1 MIRDAFV
8 NNLWD
13 SPNQVALPE
22 GQFFQMEAN
31 FSLFWGLAIQ
41 LYEATLVSDQ
51 TPFDR
56 LLGGDPAALTQ
67 QQCDGMN
74 LFFGV
79 GRCDVCHGGTELT
92 SASVAAA
99 AFVTNIANGLID
111 QMVVASGQDTIYDTG
126 FNDTAVRPI
135 TDDIGRGG
143 SSPFNNPLTLQ
154 PIPLSY
160 CAQSELQRAGNL
172 PFETAF
178 MPPQLPATFPVSNN
192 AAFKV
197 PGLRNVELTAP
208 YFHDGGTM
216 TLEDVVDFYTRGGNF
231 PTANINHLDFNITQN
246 GAMQNQ
252 PAKMAAIVAFL
263 KSLTDERVRNQSAP
277 FDHPEIF
284 IPNLDPN
291 IVAPDV
297 MTRIPAKDAF
307 GIAAPAIALTIDP
320 LPAVTNKTSL
330 LVSGTKETAATTVEV
345 KVNNGAAIPATA
357 TSATTWNAQ
366 ISGFAGGANTITAI
380 GTDPAGSVTL
390 TTTLTVIFSDGKL
403 GAAGPV
409 GVADAVKALRIAV
422 GLITAT
428 ADDMLHGDVAPLV
441 NGVPAPD
448 GRIDVSDAMLVLKKA
463 VGLVSF

>member
-1 MIRDAFV
+1 
-8 NNLWD
+8 
-13 SPNQVALPE
+13 
-22 GQFFQMEAN
+22 
-31 FSLFWGLAIQ
+31 
-41 LYEATLVSDQ
+41 
-51 TPFDR
+51 
-56 LLGGDPAALTQ
+56 
-67 QQCDGMN
+67 MN

-111 QMVVASGQDTIYDTG
+111 QMPVASGQDTIYDTG
-126 FNDTAVRPI
+126 FNDTSVRPI

-143 SSPFNNPLTLQ
+143 NSPFTNPLTTQ
-154 PIPLSY
+154 AIPLSY
-160 CAQSELQRAGNL
+160 SAQSEIQRAGNL

-178 MPPQLPATFPVSNN
+178 MPPQLPVNFPVSNN
-192 AAFKV
+192 GAFKV

-231 PTANINHLDFNITQN
+231 PAANINHLDFNITQN

-291 IVAPDV
+291 IITPDV
-297 MTRIPAKDAF
+297 MARIPAKDAF
-307 GIAAPAIALTIDP
+307 GNAAQIALTIDP
-320 LPAVTNKTSL
+320 LPGRTNKASQLVQGSVAFDAGAVTVSL
-330 LVSGTKETAATTVEV
+330 NGGAPINALVTATTDTM
-345 KVNNGAAIPATA
+345 VNNW
-357 TSATTWNAQ
+357 SAM
-366 ISGFAGGANTITAI
+366 ISGFTGGANTITATA
-380 GTDPAGSVTL
+380 GTVVL
-390 TTTLTVIFSDGKL
+390 TASLSFIPSDGKL

-409 GVADAVKALRIAV
+409 GVMDAVKALRIAI
-422 GLITAT
+422 GLETAT
-428 ADDMLHGDVAPLV
+428 ADDMIHGDVAPLV

-448 GRIDVSDAMLVLKKA
+448 NRIDVSDAMLILKKA

>member
-1 MIRDAFV
+1 
-8 NNLWD
+8 
-13 SPNQVALPE
+13 
-22 GQFFQMEAN
+22 
-31 FSLFWGLAIQ
+31 
-41 LYEATLVSDQ
+41 
-51 TPFDR
+51 
-56 LLGGDPAALTQ
+56 
-67 QQCDGMN
+67 
-74 LFFGV
+74 
-79 GRCDVCHGGTELT
+79 
-92 SASVAAA
+92 
-99 AFVTNIANGLID
+99 
-111 QMVVASGQDTIYDTG
+111 
-126 FNDTAVRPI
+126 
-135 TDDIGRGG
+135 
-143 SSPFNNPLTLQ
+143 
-154 PIPLSY
+154 
-160 CAQSELQRAGNL
+160 
-172 PFETAF
+172 
-178 MPPQLPATFPVSNN
+178 
-192 AAFKV
+192 
-197 PGLRNVELTAP
+197 
-208 YFHDGGTM
+208 M

-231 PTANINHLDFNITQN
+231 PAANINHLDFNMTQN
-246 GAMQNQ
+246 GALQNQ
-252 PAKMAAIVAFL
+252 PAKMAAIVAFM

-291 IVAPDV
+291 IITPDV

-307 GIAAPAIALTIDP
+307 GNAAPAIALTIDP

-403 GAAGPV
+403 GAVGPV